1 MTTGLGDSCDHI
13 RVPTP
18 LEPRLL
24 NDQPVFQDAQSDLLG
39 RGPVIAQLADLVRRS
54 HSAAPL
60 TVAIYGEWGAGKSSI
75 LRQMASQLS
84 MNPNVETVWFNAW
97 TGGSS
102 DILED
107 LIKAVLDRLDP
118 RTLRRLARRLDSA
131 TGAAAWSKIV
141 ARGLAGVFGLHHLV
155 DAVWEKLSVD
165 AATRGKAREQLYEA
179 FHSWTSGQQDPA
191 TDRLIVVFIDDLDR
205 CQQEVVQSVCAAM
218 KAYLSLPGLVFVIG
232 CDRVTIE
239 GAVAPDG
246 HNYLEKMIQ
255 ASYTIPAPTDEQVLA
270 LITGYAEASGTSS
283 LFGSTADAIAEH
295 AGRNPR
301 RIKRLINSFT
311 IEYQIDAEWQDLS
324 ASALVR
330 VILLQEFYPAFLTL
344 LARQDIPDP
353 FDDIADYVAVREQVE
368 SGVVSETQQ
377 ERVER
382 CLRRNGVDPDADSE
396 PSQTTLDRIEGRLPE
411 DYVRLARDAA
421 FVRLVAELAED
432 PAGAQL
438 RSKLRRRQAA
448 APVAE
453 ASPELGRSQAF
464 GDFLVGRS
472 KPLDIT
478 VVWLSSHRN
487 HNTQFLESLTARG
500 ARIIRANQVEE
511 VLRLLAGSTVA
522 NLDAIVTNLRRDG
535 DTDGGFDDL
544 DRIRTGGYTGP
555 ALIFTG
561 YVSRDRR
568 ERARECDADITAS
581 VVEADDWLK
590 ALRGRSASTTPH
602 PTQPHE
608 DGP

>member
-1 MTTGLGDSCDHI
+1 M
-13 RVPTP
+13 
-18 LEPRLL
+18 
-24 NDQPVFQDAQSDLLG
+24 
-39 RGPVIAQLADLVRRS
+39 
-54 HSAAPL
+54 
-60 TVAIYGEWGAGKSSI
+60 AIYGEWGAGKSSI
-75 LRQMASQLS
+75 LRQMASRLS

-97 TGGSS
+97 TGGGS
-102 DILED
+102 DVLEN

-118 RTLRRLARRLDSA
+118 RTLRRLARRLDRA

-141 ARGLAGVFGLHHLV
+141 ARGLAGACGLHHLV

-179 FHSWTSGQQDPA
+179 FRSWTIGQQGA
-191 TDRLIVVFIDDLDR
+191 AADRLIVVFIDDLDR
-205 CQQEVVQSVCAAM
+205 CQSEVVQGVCAAM

-255 ASYTIPAPTDEQVLA
+255 ASYTIPVPTDEQVMA

-311 IEYQIDAEWQDLS
+311 IEYQIDAEWKSLS

-330 VILLQEFYPAFLTL
+330 VILLQEFYPAFLVL
-344 LARQDIPDP
+344 LAHPDIPDP
-353 FDDIADYVAVREQVE
+353 IDEIADYVAVREQVE
-368 SGVVSETQQ
+368 SGSISETQRG
-377 ERVER
+377 RVER
-382 CLRRNGVDPDADSE
+382 CLRRNGIDPDADTE
-396 PSQTTLDRIEGRLPE
+396 PSQTTLDKIEGRLPE
-411 DYVRLARDAA
+411 DYMRLARDAT
-421 FVRLVAELAED
+421 FVRIVTDLAED

-448 APVAE
+448 VAVAE
-453 ASPELGRSQAF
+453 ASPETGRNQAF
-464 GDFLVGRS
+464 GDLLADHSR
-472 KPLDIT
+472 PLDLT
-478 VVWLSSHRN
+478 VVWLSSRRN
-487 HNTQFLESLTARG
+487 EDLLFLESLTNRG
-500 ARIIRANQVEE
+500 ARIIRADRVDE
-511 VLRLLAGSTVA
+511 VLRLLAGNTVGRP
-522 NLDAIVTNLRRDG
+522 DAIVTNLSREG
-535 DTDGGFDDL
+535 DADGGFDDL
-544 DRIRTGGYTGP
+544 DRIRAVGYTGP

-568 ERARECDADITAS
+568 ERARERDADITAE
-581 VVEADDWLK
+581 VFEADDWFK
-590 ALRGRSASTTPH
+590 ALRRP
-602 PTQPHE
+602 
-608 DGP
+608 